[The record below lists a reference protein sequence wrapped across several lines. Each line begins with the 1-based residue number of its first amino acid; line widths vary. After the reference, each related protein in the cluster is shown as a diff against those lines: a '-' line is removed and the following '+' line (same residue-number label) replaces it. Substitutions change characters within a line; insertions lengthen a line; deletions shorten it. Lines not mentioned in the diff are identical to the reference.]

1 MSVLIWELVQQWL
14 RALMDV
20 WMGVS
25 MGGVTDP
32 VLLTDHECDLSQPG
46 QYLRLAL
53 SKGLQALVLGELW
66 VAAELGSPWK
76 LSSRQALRERFR
88 NLPSPH
94 QR

>member
-14 RALMDV
+14 RALMGV

-25 MGGVTDP
+25 MGGVIDP
-32 VLLTDHECDLSQPG
+32 VLTDHECDLSQPQ

-53 SKGLQALVLGELW
+53 SKGLQALVLRELW

-76 LSSRQALRERFR
+76 RSSHQALRERFR